1 MSDPFE
7 QARTQFLDG
16 LAHFQAAR
24 FEAAKVCFEAS
35 LAVLPGRVST
45 LTNLG
50 ATHIKLGRPHEAL
63 PLLNQAITR
72 EPGNPEA
79 WFQLGLAHV
88 GLDQHTQALACF
100 DKAQAVDNSGPVL
113 WMLRAQCHSHLDQK
127 EAALDALAR
136 ALAIDP
142 TLAQAWSERGNLLR
156 ELKRPA
162 DAAASY
168 EKAIALGA
176 DAQTHRYF
184 LASVRG
190 GQGPSTA
197 PRAYVEKLFDDY
209 APGFQAHLVN
219 ELHYQAHEVLVAQL
233 PTRRF
238 SSVLD
243 LGCGTGLCGRL
254 VKPFADRIDGLDIS
268 GEMIKEARKTG
279 VYRQLI
285 HADVAEYLGS
295 AERCDDLV
303 LATDVFIYIGELGPV
318 LEGVAEILAPGG
330 LFGFTVERARPQ
342 SGTATDVVLQPS
354 LRYAHSEN
362 YLRRMARE
370 HGFKVDSLTTQA
382 LREDQGRP
390 LMGLYVVLS
399 RP

>member
-50 ATHIKLGRPHEAL
+50 ATHIKLGRPHDAL

-88 GLDQHTQALACF
+88 GLGQHTQALACF

-142 TLAQAWSERGNLLR
+142 SLAQAWSERGNLLR

-162 DAAASY
+162 DAAAAY

-176 DAQTHRYF
+176 DTGINGYF

-209 APGFQAHLVN
+209 AGAFQDHLVTD
-219 ELHYQAHEVLVAQL
+219 LHYQAHAVLVAQL
-233 PTRRF
+233 PARRF

-254 VKPFADRIDGLDIS
+254 AKPFSGRIDGVDIS
-268 GEMIKEARKTG
+268 SEMIKEAHQTG
-279 VYRQLI
+279 VYGQLF

-295 AERCDDLV
+295 AQRSDDLV
-303 LATDVFIYIGELGPV
+303 LAADVFIYIGELGPV
-318 LEGVAEILAPGG
+318 FEGVAKILAPGG
-330 LFGFTVERARPQ
+330 LFGFTVELARPQ
-342 SGTATDVVLQPS
+342 SGTAADVVLQPS

-390 LMGLYVVLS
+390 LMGLYVILS